1 MLELRRL
8 GLLRDV
14 ARTGSIAGAAQLA
27 GRTAAAVS
35 QQLAALEREL
45 GVALLERGPRS
56 VRLTEAGRVLAGHA
70 DRVLT
75 EADSAVQAV
84 LRVAGLHGGRVR
96 VAAFGTAA
104 SFTVPALAS
113 FTRSSPGVELSFVEL
128 EPEESVPAVRAGEVD
143 VAVTHQYARLPPP
156 DLRGLRQTPLRRD
169 RLLLALPPSLAPGGE
184 SSVALSDY
192 ARATWVS
199 PRPSAGFQA
208 VVELACRA
216 AGFEPTVAFRTNSYD
231 LMLTLVAADF
241 GVALVPEL
249 AASPRP
255 GVTFRDIGDPVGL
268 AREVHATTREAD
280 PSPAVARIVELLVER
295 VNSRGGSGRPRRRHG

>member
-56 VRLTEAGRVLAGHA
+56 VRLTEAGRVLAEHA

-104 SFTVPALAS
+104 GFTVPALAS
-113 FTRSSPGVELSFVEL
+113 FARSSPEVELSFVEL

-169 RLLLALPPSLAPGGE
+169 RLLLALPPSLAPVGG

-295 VNSRGGSGRPRRRHG
+295 VSFRGGSGRPRRHHG

>member
-56 VRLTEAGRVLAGHA
+56 VRLTDAGRVLAEHA

-104 SFTVPALAS
+104 GFTVPALAS
-113 FTRSSPGVELSFVEL
+113 FARSSPEVELSFVEL

-169 RLLLALPPSLAPGGE
+169 RLLLALPPSLAPVGE

-192 ARATWVS
+192 ALATWVS

-231 LMLTLVAADF
+231 MMLTLVAADF

-295 VNSRGGSGRPRRRHG
+295 VSSRDGSGRPRRRHG

>member
-14 ARTGSIAGAAQLA
+14 ARTGSIAAAAQLA

-56 VRLTEAGRVLAGHA
+56 VRLTEAGRVLAEHA

-104 SFTVPALAS
+104 GFTVPALAS
-113 FTRSSPGVELSFVEL
+113 FARSSPEVELSFVEL

-169 RLLLALPPSLAPGGE
+169 RLLLALPPSLAPVGE

-231 LMLTLVAADF
+231 MMLTLVAADF

-255 GVTFRDIGDPVGL
+255 GVTFRDIGEPVGL

-280 PSPAVARIVELLVER
+280 PSPAVARIVELLMER
-295 VNSRGGSGRPRRRHG
+295 VSSRGGSGRPRRRHG